1 MPAVQERAAAPH
13 RCREPHASRDK
24 IYSAD
29 GHTCAQCRHASPP
42 ACSARGLPLMSPIR
56 IAQGGLI
63 ALIANLLV
71 HLARIVADDFIRVYP
86 SGTFW
91 VPDKKDADYQEQSEV
106 SEPKSLKKI
115 EGRIEV
121 EASVPLGFCVALGT
135 VRRPK
140 FMKSVCLVVQTK
152 GGATLFT
159 TRPCRVLC
167 DKQVASGPRKKA
179 LVRATPGPGAPAGH
193 LVMHALL
200 PAPNPGS
207 MTVTEAPKLQSVHAL
222 VERHNQV
229 AVTVASVPLHDHAPG
244 AVVASLPSETVE
256 SQGNRGAVASCSFPR
271 SAAAARARVAPGRGR
286 SSIRK
291 RGASR
296 ASD

>member
-1 MPAVQERAAAPH
+1 MKSPRSKRSKKRKKSKKKKGVKG
-13 RCREPHASRDK
+13 SKDK
-24 IYSAD
+24 
-29 GHTCAQCRHASPP
+29 SPK
-42 ACSARGLPLMSPIR
+42 
-56 IAQGGLI
+56 
-63 ALIANLLV
+63 N
-71 HLARIVADDFIRVYP
+71 
-86 SGTFW
+86 
-91 VPDKKDADYQEQSEV
+91 K
-106 SEPKSLKKI
+106 PKSLKKI

-167 DKQVASGPRKKA
+167 DKQVASGPRKKS

-222 VERHNQV
+222 VERLNQ
-229 AVTVASVPLHDHAPG
+229 VASVPLHTIVRLVRQ
-244 AVVASLPSETVE
+244 AVAASLPLETVE
-256 SQGNRGAVASCSFPR
+256 SQGNRGAVAVVAFRVLPR
-271 SAAAARARVAPGRGR
+271 PCARAWPPAEDGARSGSEAHRVPATDARVPCLAGADPAANHDCLPTSVPGRFASLERMQCGCVAAQR
-286 SSIRK
+286 LPFIHSR
-291 RGASR
+291 RGHVPPTR
-296 ASD
+296 GHQQHDPRGFRRR

>member
-1 MPAVQERAAAPH
+1 M
-13 RCREPHASRDK
+13 
-24 IYSAD
+24 
-29 GHTCAQCRHASPP
+29 
-42 ACSARGLPLMSPIR
+42 
-56 IAQGGLI
+56 
-63 ALIANLLV
+63 
-71 HLARIVADDFIRVYP
+71 
-86 SGTFW
+86 
-91 VPDKKDADYQEQSEV
+91 
-106 SEPKSLKKI
+106 
-115 EGRIEV
+115 

-167 DKQVASGPRKKA
+167 DKQVASGPRKKS

-222 VERHNQV
+222 VERLNQ
-229 AVTVASVPLHDHAPG
+229 VASVPLHTIVRLVRQ
-244 AVVASLPSETVE
+244 AVAASLPPETVE
-256 SQGNRGAVASCSFPR
+256 SQGN
-271 SAAAARARVAPGRGR
+271 
-286 SSIRK
+286 
-291 RGASR
+291 
-296 ASD
+296 